1 MRTSG
6 KLQWGFSYLVGVDGD
21 GQKGGGR
28 ECFFLWYQ
36 EWYIVVGETWPCD
49 GNVQWN
55 HFGRIHSD
63 RQCSLGT
70 FTLVKTDSFVD
81 RPALILWVTSHV
93 PWSLTLISWLGCLL
107 QRATT
112 MTLSDS
118 SRSAC
123 ISNGPLVS
131 SYLSLC
137 VRGEFLDG
145 FSLSSCVSTDSLGGS
160 LSLLVCQH

>member
-1 MRTSG
+1 MGILVLSG
-6 KLQWGFSYLVGVDGD
+6 GRRRWAEK
-21 GQKGGGR
+21 GGR
-28 ECFFLWYQ
+28 ECFFDGIKNGSLWSGKHGR
-36 EWYIVVGETWPCD
+36 ID

-123 ISNGPLVS
+123 ISDGPLVS

-145 FSLSSCVSTDSLGGS
+145 FSLSSCVTTNSLGGS